1 MVFYRCTYIHRSG
14 KICNRGCYHPEGCYI
29 HRNSPSQVFCKECGK
44 LSYSGYEYCND
55 HARKYR
61 KREQYH
67 QKRIVDLA
75 SAEILVGNLKVN
87 ENDTTCH

>member
-1 MVFYRCTYIHRSG
+1 MRESIFAIGNATSHP
-14 KICNRGCYHPEGCYI
+14 KGCHI

-44 LSYSGYEYCND
+44 LSYSGYGYCDD
-55 HARKYR
+55 HARKHR

-67 QKRIVDLA
+67 RKRMVDLA
-75 SAEILVGNLKVN
+75 SAEILVGNLEVN